1 MGSVNFKL
9 LQKLNY
15 LPRSHHQTY
24 PIKEWIILLFRE
36 SKQQLSLS
44 FLVEFLL
51 FHLRRFVGF
60 ILCVS
65 HVHRLSLCLVHFT
78 LQQWA
83 INQGLTMVRISAVEI
98 KSRYRKYVRTNNESY
113 TSPCSRNK
121 YLVSFFSSCWTRP
134 NINIK
139 ALCPSKGAA

>member
-44 FLVEFLL
+44 FVVEFLL
-51 FHLRRFVGF
+51 FHLQRFVGF

-65 HVHRLSLCLVHFT
+65 HVQRLSLCLVHFT

-98 KSRYRKYVRTNNESY
+98 KSRYRKYVRTNNESHHALEI
-113 TSPCSRNK
+113 SIWF
-121 YLVSFFSSCWTRP
+121 LSFLPVEPDQILTLTLSAFP
-134 NINIK
+134 K
-139 ALCPSKGAA
+139 VQPK

>member
-98 KSRYRKYVRTNNESY
+98 KSRYRKYVRTNNESHHALEI
-113 TSPCSRNK
+113 SIWF
-121 YLVSFFSSCWTRP
+121 LSFLPVEPDQILTLKLS
-134 NINIK
+134 
-139 ALCPSKGAA
+139 ALPKVQPK